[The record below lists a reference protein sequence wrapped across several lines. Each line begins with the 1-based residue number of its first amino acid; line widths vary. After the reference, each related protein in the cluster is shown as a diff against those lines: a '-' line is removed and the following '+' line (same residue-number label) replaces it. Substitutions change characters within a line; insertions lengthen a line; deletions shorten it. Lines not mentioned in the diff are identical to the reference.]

1 MRSSVIRIAVTRSVS
16 LGLCSHFPKHGY
28 EGMAAKRTSASKV
41 AAKAVASGHRGVL
54 ARINVD
60 GWRALRLLSVE
71 RDTTMQALAIE
82 AFNDLLTKHGKRPI
96 VSGSSA

>member
-1 MRSSVIRIAVTRSVS
+1 VACRDCGAHSGPAVIIAARAPS
-16 LGLCSHFPKHGY
+16 L
-28 EGMAAKRTSASKV
+28 
-41 AAKAVASGHRGVL
+41 ASGYRGVL
-54 ARINVD
+54 ARINLD

>member
-1 MRSSVIRIAVTRSVS
+1 
-16 LGLCSHFPKHGY
+16 
-28 EGMAAKRTSASKV
+28 MAAKRTSASKV
-41 AAKAVASGHRGVL
+41 AAKAVQSGSRGVL

-82 AFNDLLTKHGKRPI
+82 AFNDLLVKHGKRPI
-96 VSGSSA
+96 VSGQSA